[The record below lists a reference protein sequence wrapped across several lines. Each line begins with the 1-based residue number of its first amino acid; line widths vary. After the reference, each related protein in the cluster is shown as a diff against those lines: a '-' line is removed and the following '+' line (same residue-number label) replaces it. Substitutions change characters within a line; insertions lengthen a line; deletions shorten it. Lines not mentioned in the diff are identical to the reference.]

1 MVDAEDILGFK
12 LFAHF
17 PSLPGRQLRGWWS
30 TFFFSVVLEEK
41 NHYTFIFFFMFIC
54 QNAGNLKG
62 FLLVYIDG
70 LYLITLSSYSSTG
83 DAPHHSNKIL
93 NKIKYSSIQLL
104 IRGTCRGATE
114 GLTVQGEFPYLT
126 SLFF

>member
-1 MVDAEDILGFK
+1 MMQFFLNNYSDSVNILIGPYGGGGP
-12 LFAHF
+12 L
-17 PSLPGRQLRGWWS
+17 
-30 TFFFSVVLEEK
+30 FFFRWFWKKKIITNS
-41 NHYTFIFFFMFIC
+41 YFIFFFMFIC

-83 DAPHHSNKIL
+83 EAPHHSNKIL

-104 IRGTCRGATE
+104 IRGLVE
-114 GLTVQGEFPYLT
+114 GPQRA
-126 SLFF
+126 